1 MYTDGSAT
9 NAIRDG
15 GARSIIYLQGGQ
27 QIENSAATGKH
38 CTNYGAEVKALE
50 QGAKAIDDLT
60 DQTTDVVFLTD
71 SRSALDALHNQSE
84 PHLSRILHSILGKRR
99 VVLQWIPA
107 HCGINGNEMADKL
120 AKKGATLT
128 QHDNPITFAEKKR
141 IIKHSFKTKK
151 IHDNYH
157 KLDRAGQVIILRLR
171 TGHNRLNSHMHK
183 TMKLVQSPLCTCQT
197 ENQTADHI
205 LQDCPTFTNLR
216 TQIWPDGISL
226 HQQLHGT
233 TEDLRRTV
241 GFIQQTGLSV

>member
-1 MYTDGSAT
+1 MRILRQLEALHQLRCRGE
-9 NAIRDG
+9 
-15 GARSIIYLQGGQ
+15 SI
-27 QIENSAATGKH
+27 
-38 CTNYGAEVKALE
+38 KAS
-50 QGAKAIDDLT
+50 AKAIDDLT

-71 SRSALDALHNQSE
+71 SSSALDALHNQSE
-84 PHLSRILHSILGKRR
+84 QHLSRIWHSILRKRR

-107 HCGINGNEMADKL
+107 HCGINGNGMADKL
-120 AKKGATLT
+120 AKKGAAIT
-128 QHDNPITFAEKKR
+128 QHDNPITLAEKKTITR
-141 IIKHSFKTKK
+141 HSFKTKK

-197 ENQTADHI
+197 ENQSADHI

-226 HQQLHGT
+226 HQQLYGT

-241 GFIQQTGLSV
+241 GFIRQTGLSV